1 MGTGAAEAE
10 AGAQPQAQE
19 LNGQKLEEAGTLLPG
34 VSEGTRPRGG
44 HPRRRPAACE
54 RICVHFYRSSP
65 CSRSFV
71 VAASPTSVPARNP
84 PARILEETEHVPRQ
98 SRQRLSFLFHVIS
111 LSGGDLQFKSRW
123 SGRAGQ
129 GCHRFCGAAK
139 GGGSRFSGDTA
150 LLSRRFLSQR
160 PDPRAPGRAPGAARQ
175 APSTFRERV
184 WPSWKHRPRVAQSD
198 ARSRLPTSVR
208 QGNRTSGR
216 LSVDGSLSRGSSPPG
231 ISERAHPSSW
241 SASQKEAQIIVLA
254 REWLCR
260 PA

>member
-44 HPRRRPAACE
+44 RPRRRPAACE

-123 SGRAGQ
+123 SGRGPTRLPSFLRRSEGRRLPVLRGHSSALPQVPFPEARSQGPRHRSRCCTAGPVHIQ
-129 GCHRFCGAAK
+129 RTRLAILETPAPCGAK
-139 GGGSRFSGDTA
+139 
-150 LLSRRFLSQR
+150 
-160 PDPRAPGRAPGAARQ
+160 
-175 APSTFRERV
+175 
-184 WPSWKHRPRVAQSD
+184 
-198 ARSRLPTSVR
+198 
-208 QGNRTSGR
+208 
-216 LSVDGSLSRGSSPPG
+216 
-231 ISERAHPSSW
+231 
-241 SASQKEAQIIVLA
+241 
-254 REWLCR
+254 
-260 PA
+260 